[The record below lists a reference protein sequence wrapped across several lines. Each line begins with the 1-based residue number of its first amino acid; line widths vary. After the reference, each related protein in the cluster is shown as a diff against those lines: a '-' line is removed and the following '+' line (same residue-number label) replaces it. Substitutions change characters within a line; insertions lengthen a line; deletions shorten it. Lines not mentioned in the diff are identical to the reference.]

1 MNEKMEKRK
10 RIFKILF
17 TAFTCIWLF
26 LIEIIAPRVMPL
38 AGNIYDKYDLSQ
50 SHFLQMA
57 QYYIAIQHGIYLLV
71 IGSIVIFLIII
82 HRSSKKIWP
91 SVTAN
96 SIVIFL
102 SVLYLYISAIIVA
115 LPLIEHSIKIIDK
128 HISEQS
134 KAPVPRIP
142 GR

>member
-1 MNEKMEKRK
+1 MNEKREKRK

-38 AGNIYDKYDLSQ
+38 AGNIYNKFDLSQ
-50 SHFLQMA
+50 SRFLQMA
-57 QYYIAIQHGIYLLV
+57 QYYITIPHGIYLLV
-71 IGSIVIFLIII
+71 IGSIVIFLTII

-102 SVLYLYISAIIVA
+102 SILYFYISAFIIA
-115 LPLIEHSIKIIDK
+115 LPLMERSIKVIDK
-128 HISEQS
+128 HVSEQGNVT
-134 KAPVPRIP
+134 VPQTP